1 MLEDPM
7 QEESVIKS
15 EVEKYSTPASQAKRR
30 KRKRSLKNTGE
41 QSLFETDAALMEGY
55 RKSQSKVK
63 KLRRALAEKITLH
76 NITSRKLKHYENQT
90 AEKIRKCSRKRLRIP
105 NLNNKVVRAVMMAN
119 SGPHSPVQ
127 QTGL

>member
-1 MLEDPM
+1 M

-55 RKSQSKVK
+55 
-63 KLRRALAEKITLH
+63 
-76 NITSRKLKHYENQT
+76 
-90 AEKIRKCSRKRLRIP
+90 
-105 NLNNKVVRAVMMAN
+105 
-119 SGPHSPVQ
+119 
-127 QTGL
+127 